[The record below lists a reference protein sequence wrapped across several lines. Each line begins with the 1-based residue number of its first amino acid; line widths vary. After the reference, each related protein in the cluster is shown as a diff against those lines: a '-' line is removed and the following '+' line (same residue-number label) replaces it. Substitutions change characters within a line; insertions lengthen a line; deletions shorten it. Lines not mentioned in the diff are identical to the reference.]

1 MRIRVVIA
9 VGVLGLSCAAWWGA
23 RNAVI
28 GTEPLVARP
37 SIRAVNSEVS
47 NAAQVLVRTKILE
60 ADREAVSDVWKRLE
74 KGATAERKAEA
85 AGSLVQARAFPEND
99 VRTAVE
105 ELSKNPSTA
114 VRCDLS
120 IRVVSGYVASFN
132 NGGKFG
138 VPTIVGVGGSE
149 GTTTTS
155 RNFGTSLEVKP
166 TVLAE
171 GQIRLALSC
180 EVSQIDESVTV
191 AGVPGI
197 NVSRVNTNQLVAPG
211 QAVVIVLPAH
221 PEKKVT
227 VKEANSAAKGTETTA
242 AKKVSDPIER
252 SLLLIV
258 MPEVLKPMSDDHVAP
273 IATVPQMVEGKS
285 SFVPYSTYTTQPPTL
300 RQPLP
305 PYWPEGSAPG
315 GVRDLLLRTPEFPNA
330 PWPPAQLVP
339 FGTFPPPVAS
349 ANPVPGFYSVP
360 LSPPELTR
368 LQHLQ
373 SAKVHLD
380 QAGLADEAATV
391 QTEIKREERSV
402 AQRELQRRERE
413 LERLQTEIESLRRS
427 LSEEAESSS
436 Q

>member
-1 MRIRVVIA
+1 
-9 VGVLGLSCAAWWGA
+9 
-23 RNAVI
+23 
-28 GTEPLVARP
+28 
-37 SIRAVNSEVS
+37 
-47 NAAQVLVRTKILE
+47 
-60 ADREAVSDVWKRLE
+60 
-74 KGATAERKAEA
+74 
-85 AGSLVQARAFPEND
+85 
-99 VRTAVE
+99 
-105 ELSKNPSTA
+105 
-114 VRCDLS
+114 
-120 IRVVSGYVASFN
+120 
-132 NGGKFG
+132 
-138 VPTIVGVGGSE
+138 
-149 GTTTTS
+149 
-155 RNFGTSLEVKP
+155 
-166 TVLAE
+166 
-171 GQIRLALSC
+171 
-180 EVSQIDESVTV
+180 
-191 AGVPGI
+191 
-197 NVSRVNTNQLVAPG
+197 
-211 QAVVIVLPAH
+211 
-221 PEKKVT
+221 
-227 VKEANSAAKGTETTA
+227 
-242 AKKVSDPIER
+242 
-252 SLLLIV
+252 
-258 MPEVLKPMSDDHVAP
+258 MPEVLKPMSDDHVVP

-373 SAKVHLD
+373 SAKVHLEH
-380 QAGLADEAATV
+380 AGLADEAATV